1 MHTLPQQVDSARYW
15 QELYRQ
21 PLLFWQA
28 ALDGQRAECVAEM
41 QRAGVADML
50 VQEIETYLDAALWDT
65 EPPVLLHG
73 DLTDLNM
80 LVVEQAGSWRITGLI
95 DWGDAKLGS
104 RMHEFISPGVHMY
117 QGDANLLAAWY
128 RGYGWAHRST
138 AARDEREIMARAM
151 LYYPDDFARL
161 IQLIPGAAQ
170 CQSWSAVAAAFWRLS
185 AP

>member
-41 QRAGVADML
+41 RRAGVADML

-95 DWGDAKLGS
+95 DWGDAKLARVCTS
-104 RMHEFISPGVHMY
+104 SS
-117 QGDANLLAAWY
+117 
-128 RGYGWAHRST
+128 HR
-138 AARDEREIMARAM
+138 ACICIRAT
-151 LYYPDDFARL
+151 RT
-161 IQLIPGAAQ
+161 
-170 CQSWSAVAAAFWRLS
+170 S
-185 AP
+185 